1 MAVALMEYAYSAII
15 SGVKASAMT
24 AGQMQHRESAA
35 WRLQRTAI
43 RTFRHD
49 RNHLAADVLFDTI
62 TQGHEFTSA
71 PRTVNDQEHGVSF
84 SQGRRVIVSADVLPW
99 ASSNGKGSGKGIES
113 IAPGSQPVARAH
125 APKLAIRA
133 LRFRCAT
140 WLWA

>member
-1 MAVALMEYAYSAII
+1 
-15 SGVKASAMT
+15 MT

-84 SQGRRVIVSADVLPW
+84 SQGRTVLVATLVPPW
-99 ASSNGKGSGKGIES
+99 VASSAKDSG
-113 IAPGSQPVARAH
+113 
-125 APKLAIRA
+125 
-133 LRFRCAT
+133 
-140 WLWA
+140 